1 MAVKPHHKQ
10 VKRMASLANR
20 YEMTRLARQLKLTQ
34 QRYFLTRDKGDEAFE
49 LLKAELQN
57 TPEGQPLV
65 LVFPETQLVD
75 GSFADAS
82 AVQLGEEIIKG
93 DYGERCVLLEGLT
106 KDSVKNFNA
115 VISLR
120 GIKLPLLAVEPAGG
134 WQIIGSLEDSL
145 FETLN
150 LVHQH
155 GHLTASMLVAEL
167 GLAVNTASTR
177 LKRLHNL
184 HLVRREYEVSEKGL
198 QYLYYFWKWS

>member
-1 MAVKPHHKQ
+1 
-10 VKRMASLANR
+10 MASFANR

-34 QRYFLTRDKGDEAFE
+34 HRYFLTRDKGDEAFE

-57 TPEGQPLV
+57 TPEGHPLV

-115 VISLR
+115 VVSLR

-145 FETLN
+145 IETLN

>member
-1 MAVKPHHKQ
+1 
-10 VKRMASLANR
+10 MASLANR

-49 LLKAELQN
+49 LLKVELQN
-57 TPEGQPLV
+57 TPDGQPLV
-65 LVFPETQLVD
+65 LVFPEAQLVD

-82 AVQLGEEIIKG
+82 AVQLGEEILKG

-134 WQIIGSLEDSL
+134 WQIMGSLEDSL
-145 FETLN
+145 IETLN
-150 LVHQH
+150 LVHNR

-167 GLAVNTASTR
+167 DLAVNTASTR